1 MSIYLLIRRCPQAVL
16 HYRQY
21 KSDPA
26 NPWVTLIHG
35 AGGSSSIWYK
45 QIKEYRKSFNVLS
58 IDLRGHGRSR
68 KGLWKKDD
76 SFVEVT
82 ADVIRVLDYLQ
93 IKKSHF
99 IGISLGTIVI
109 QTLVQEYP
117 DRVTSQ
123 ILGGAV
129 IKLDIRTKLLIGIAN
144 AVKHIVPYMY
154 LYKLYAWIL
163 MPHSNHN
170 ESRLA
175 FINQAKKM
183 CQKEFIKWFALTKS
197 INPYLRSLQL
207 QANNVPTLFVMGE
220 EDYLFLSP
228 VKELVHKQPDLNLIT
243 IKDSGHVCNI
253 DQPETFNEVTIQFI
267 HQIHELLLGQKKV
280 QVSS

>member
-1 MSIYLLIRRCPQAVL
+1 ML
-16 HYRQY
+16 HYRLY

-45 QIKEYRKSFNVLS
+45 QLKEYRKRFNILS
-58 IDLRGHGRSR
+58 IDLRGHGRSM
-68 KGLWKKDD
+68 KGLWKKND
-76 SFVEVT
+76 SFVEV
-82 ADVIRVLDYLQ
+82 ADDVIHVMDHLN
-93 IKKSHF
+93 IVNSHF

-109 QTLVQEYP
+109 QTLVQKYP
-117 DRVTSQ
+117 ERVSSQ

-129 IKLDIRTKLLIGIAN
+129 IKLDIRTKLLVGIAN
-144 AVKHIVPYMY
+144 IVKHIVPYMY

-163 MPHSNHN
+163 MPHENHK

-183 CQKEFIKWFALTKS
+183 CQKEFIRWFALTKA
-197 INPYLRSLQL
+197 INPYLTSLQL
-207 QANNVPTLFVMGE
+207 QVNNIPTLFVMGE
-220 EDYLFLSP
+220 EDYLFLAP
-228 VKELVHKQPDLNLIT
+228 VKELVKKQPELKLIT

-253 DQPETFNEVTIQFI
+253 DQPETFNQVTVQFI
-267 HQIHELLLGQKKV
+267 QKVHELLINSKRQSTG
-280 QVSS
+280 

>member
-1 MSIYLLIRRCPQAVL
+1 ML
-16 HYRQY
+16 HHRQY

-45 QIKEYRKSFNVLS
+45 QLKEYRKRFNVLS
-58 IDLRGHGRSR
+58 IDLRGHGRSK
-68 KGLWKKDD
+68 KGLWKKND
-76 SFVEVT
+76 SFVDVT
-82 ADVIRVLDYLQ
+82 NDVIRVLDYLQ

-109 QTLVQEYP
+109 QTLVQKHP
-117 DRVTSQ
+117 DRVSSQ

-129 IKLDIRTKLLIGIAN
+129 IKLDIRTKLLVRVAHSL
-144 AVKHIVPYMY
+144 KYIVPFMY

-163 MPHSNHN
+163 MPHANHA
-170 ESRLA
+170 ESRIA

-197 INPYLRSLQL
+197 INPYLRSLQI
-207 QANNVPTLFVMGE
+207 QANNVPTLFIMGE

-243 IKDSGHVCNI
+243 IKNSGHVCNI
-253 DQPETFNEVTIQFI
+253 DQPEKFNEASIQFI
-267 HQIHELLLGQKKV
+267 HQFHDLLIGQDKA
-280 QVSS
+280 QVSC